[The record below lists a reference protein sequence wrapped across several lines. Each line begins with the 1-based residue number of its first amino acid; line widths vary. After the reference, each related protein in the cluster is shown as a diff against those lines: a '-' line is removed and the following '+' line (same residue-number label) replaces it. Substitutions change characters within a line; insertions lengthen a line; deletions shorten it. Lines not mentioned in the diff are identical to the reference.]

1 MIIEYFD
8 YTQADA
14 KNDGIGFTISRY
26 SKKVVIDNS
35 SCVTWLAY
43 TLLYCFAHFRN
54 IRSIPL
60 RKSCARFA
68 ACCVV

>member
-1 MIIEYFD
+1 MEYFD

-35 SCVTWLAY
+35 SCVT
-43 TLLYCFAHFRN
+43 
-54 IRSIPL
+54 
-60 RKSCARFA
+60 
-68 ACCVV
+68 